1 MEVFEAIVKRR
12 SIRKYLDK
20 EVEEEKIMKI
30 LEAARWAP
38 SARNVQPWQFIV
50 VKDKERRKELE
61 KIAYNQRFVGE
72 APVII
77 VVCNKK
83 GESLVNVGLA
93 MQNICLEA
101 FELGLGSCIVGWFDK
116 ERAKEFL
123 KVPDEYDVCYLIPI
137 GYPAEIGVSNRK
149 KLKEIVHREEW

>member
-1 MEVFEAIVKRR
+1 MEVFEAIRKRR
-12 SIRKYLDK
+12 SIRKYFDK
-20 EVEEEKIMKI
+20 QVEEEKIMKI

-38 SARNVQPWQFIV
+38 SARNTQPWQFIV
-50 VKDKERRKELE
+50 VKDKERRKELA
-61 KIAYNQRFVGE
+61 KIAYNQKFIEE

-77 VVCNKK
+77 VVC
-83 GESLVNVGLA
+83 GEKAENLVNIGLA

-116 ERAKEFL
+116 EKAREFL

-137 GYPAEIGVSNRK
+137 GYPAEIGVSSRRE
-149 KLKEIVHREEW
+149 LKEIIHREEW